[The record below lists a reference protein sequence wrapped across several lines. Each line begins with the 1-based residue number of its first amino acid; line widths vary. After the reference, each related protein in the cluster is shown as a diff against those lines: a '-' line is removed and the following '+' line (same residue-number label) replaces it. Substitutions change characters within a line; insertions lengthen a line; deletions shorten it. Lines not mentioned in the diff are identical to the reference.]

1 MLLHGGTLFMFLLGV
16 DFELEEVVFEY
27 FVGGDALARLH
38 TQHLVEQAQ
47 ELLVPNHLVTRIVI
61 AFL

>member
-38 TQHLVEQAQ
+38 T
-47 ELLVPNHLVTRIVI
+47 
-61 AFL
+61 